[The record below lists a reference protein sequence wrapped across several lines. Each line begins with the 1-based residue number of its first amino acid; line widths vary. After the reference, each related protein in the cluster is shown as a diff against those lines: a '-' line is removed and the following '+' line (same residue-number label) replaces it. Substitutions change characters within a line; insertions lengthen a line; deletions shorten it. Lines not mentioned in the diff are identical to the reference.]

1 MNKVCPKC
9 GAPTPDLS
17 NFCPNCGY
25 DLGYARADV
34 PPPYTQQPYRQYGD
48 PNNPFDASGPEG
60 KCRGIAALLAFFLGG
75 IGVHYFYMNKVGAGL
90 LTILLTI
97 VTCGIWGVITFNQC
111 IYFLCISNEQFEQR
125 FIQNPSTFPIF

>member
-34 PPPYTQQPYRQYGD
+34 P
-48 PNNPFDASGPEG
+48 NPFDASGPEG

-97 VTCGIWGVITFNQC
+97 VTCGIWGVITFIQC